1 MTWFCPIVPRL
12 QTNFL
17 LRFFDSPPASPE
29 DRDLFRLVLRWMKKR
44 LEVET
49 RSNAA
54 ELSWFRAIVFRDSFP
69 LFLQDALAGWS
80 TEDASSASSSSSALA
95 LLDFLTH
102 PPSSSDFSWNVM
114 TVGIN
119 WLGSGLDLCQA
130 GVVPV
135 VEAVMRLVTRTI
147 AANFHLLLEEPAEMM
162 KEVRIFC
169 FVLIF

>member
-1 MTWFCPIVPRL
+1 
-12 QTNFL
+12 
-17 LRFFDSPPASPE
+17 
-29 DRDLFRLVLRWMKKR
+29 
-44 LEVET
+44 
-49 RSNAA
+49 
-54 ELSWFRAIVFRDSFP
+54 
-69 LFLQDALAGWS
+69 
-80 TEDASSASSSSSALA
+80 
-95 LLDFLTH
+95 
-102 PPSSSDFSWNVM
+102 M